1 MILFTPVVNNHTV
14 ITSLTLLIQA
24 LSITSDGSTRT
35 KLEWAFKLYDIDN
48 SGTISRDEITKVFE
62 SIYSLVSRSEHF
74 REEVERQSIEE
85 R

>member
-1 MILFTPVVNNHTV
+1 MSVY
-14 ITSLTLLIQA
+14 QA
-24 LSITSDGSTRT
+24 LSITSDGSTDT

-48 SGTISRDEITKVFE
+48 SGTITKDEITRVFE
-62 SIYSLVSRSEHF
+62 SIYSLVSRSELF